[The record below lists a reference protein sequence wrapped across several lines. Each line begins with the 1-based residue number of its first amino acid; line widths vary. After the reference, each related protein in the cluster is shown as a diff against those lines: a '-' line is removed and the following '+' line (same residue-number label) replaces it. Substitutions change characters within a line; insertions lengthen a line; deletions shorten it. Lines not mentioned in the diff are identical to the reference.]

1 MTLFN
6 PPRAAVVT
14 GAGGF
19 IGRHLSRFLSQ
30 NGCDVRGIG
39 YSAMSDE
46 DRMNLGISLWHS
58 GGISSSA
65 LKRTSVGAEIIY
77 HCAGSGSV
85 PLSLREPMT
94 DFRSNVLA
102 TAEVLE
108 FSREAGGIPVVFMS
122 TAGVY
127 GKANNMPIRI
137 RDPLMPISPYG
148 MNKVAGEQLMR
159 QYGTFFG
166 VPGAIVRLFSVYGE
180 GLRKQLL
187 WDASQKLQRGDL
199 VFFGTGNETRDWL
212 HVSDAVSLIAR
223 IGNCADLDVPTFHGA
238 TGNAVRLRDI
248 LELLTSG
255 YGIEGTIVFNN
266 QLRQG
271 DPSDYQADIA
281 SSLELGWTPEVPLTD
296 GILRYTDWFNREV
309 ALKSAAHI
317 ARRGLR

>member
-166 VPGAIVRLFSVYGE
+166 VPGQSCGCFRSMAKVCASNFCGTRARNYKGVTLSFSVPAM
-180 GLRKQLL
+180 RH
-187 WDASQKLQRGDL
+187 
-199 VFFGTGNETRDWL
+199 VTG
-212 HVSDAVSLIAR
+212 
-223 IGNCADLDVPTFHGA
+223 F
-238 TGNAVRLRDI
+238 
-248 LELLTSG
+248 TSR
-255 YGIEGTIVFNN
+255 T
-266 QLRQG
+266 LSR
-271 DPSDYQADIA
+271 
-281 SSLELGWTPEVPLTD
+281 
-296 GILRYTDWFNREV
+296 
-309 ALKSAAHI
+309 
-317 ARRGLR
+317 